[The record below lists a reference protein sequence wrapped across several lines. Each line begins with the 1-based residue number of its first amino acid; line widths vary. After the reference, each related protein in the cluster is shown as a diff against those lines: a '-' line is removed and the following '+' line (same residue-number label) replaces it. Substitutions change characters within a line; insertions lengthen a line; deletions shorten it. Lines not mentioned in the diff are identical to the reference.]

1 MKKGKFIVIEGLD
14 GTGKTTQIRRL
25 AQSLEAQGETVF
37 VTAEP
42 TDFPSGKLIRRVLSG
57 EVPSSPWSTA
67 ALFLADRIR
76 HCADPENG
84 IAAHLAK
91 GETVITDRYYF
102 STFAYQGYETDL
114 DWTMRMHY
122 DCPELIRPDL
132 VLFLTMSAEKCMA
145 RITASR
151 PAEAI
156 EIYENTEAL
165 AKISRQFDRVFDRLK
180 DREKVVYIDADGTV
194 EEVAERVRAALPII
208 PKGKRH
214 ESH

>member
-1 MKKGKFIVIEGLD
+1 MKQGKFIVFEGLD

-25 AQSLEAQGETVF
+25 AQTLESRGETVF

-57 EVPSSPWSTA
+57 EVPSTPWSTA

-76 HCADPENG
+76 HCADPEEG
-84 IAAHLAK
+84 IAAHLAR

-102 STFAYQGYETDL
+102 STFAYQGFETDL

-122 DCPELIRPDL
+122 DCPLLLHPDL
-132 VLFLTMSAEKCMA
+132 VLFLTMPPEKCME
-145 RITASR
+145 RITVGR

-156 EIYENTEAL
+156 EIYENTAAL
-165 AKISRQFDRVFDRLK
+165 TKISAQFDRVFDRLR
-180 DREKVVYIDADGTV
+180 DRENIVRIDADGTV
-194 EEVAERVRAALPII
+194 DEVAARII
-208 PKGKRH
+208 AVL
-214 ESH
+214 